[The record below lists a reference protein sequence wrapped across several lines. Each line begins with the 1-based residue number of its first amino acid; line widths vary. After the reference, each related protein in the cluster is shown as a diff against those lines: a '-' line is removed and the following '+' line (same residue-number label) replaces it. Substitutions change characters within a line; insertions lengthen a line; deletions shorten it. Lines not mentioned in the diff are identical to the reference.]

1 MRNFIIAKGL
11 VIKWKGAV
19 CEYISRATGTFY
31 FRDVLTQAIIQVTEV
46 EFWGEFRSRKL
57 CVVEA
62 TSTPTHL
69 LYEEGTSDEGANND
83 KNINQLAERWQE
95 DADKKAFYMGELS
108 RRGITCG
115 QRTLMRAVLR
125 EIAKKLGDLEKPP
138 APSTVGKWMSKF
150 EGSGRDITSVVSGFA
165 TKSRRKST
173 GPDHE
178 DIIQTSIDDHYL
190 LPTRPSRTSA
200 YRWYRSNLETENR
213 ERLSDSLDP
222 LVPISYRTYVRRIDE
237 RPKYE
242 VDVARFGA
250 QVAKRRYTMIEG
262 HLPASHPLDY
272 AESDHTPLNLFVID
286 DESYLP
292 LGKPWLSAMKDRFS
306 GMTLGLYLTFSPPS
320 LQSTFGLLRHS
331 LEGHHLATLKWPDI
345 ENPWLSSG
353 LAATYVSD
361 RGSDYRSLRYRMAIR
376 SLGAEY
382 QYCEVRTPWHKASI
396 ERFFGT
402 VETTFLESLPGKTF
416 RCLANR
422 MDYDS
427 SGTAMIR
434 FSVLVYL
441 LHKWAADFHNVFP
454 NSRSGA
460 RPIDLWNEGIITAP
474 PSLPA
479 NLDQLDVVLGNV
491 ASSHLSNVGL
501 RYENMTYSDSYLRD
515 LMKDLGPGAVVTFS
529 VPANDLGVAYVL
541 DPRNNK
547 NVPVPNTRPDYAS
560 GLSLFQHKWMKKI
573 CREKYKKSSIDGLI
587 SVKAE
592 INARV
597 RDELAAKSTRSKTTL
612 ARLAGINSQA
622 TLSGEGRT
630 ILDPLAPSRARSDTT
645 TEVVSSVSDIRR
657 PRWDVI

>member
-1 MRNFIIAKGL
+1 MRNFIIARGL
-11 VIKWKGAV
+11 VIKLEGVV
-19 CEYISRATGTFY
+19 CEYISRATGIFY
-31 FRDVLTQAIIQVTEV
+31 FRDVLTQAVVQVTEV
-46 EFWGEFRSRKL
+46 QFWSAFRSRKL
-57 CVVEA
+57 HILEA

-69 LYEEGTSDEGANND
+69 LYDEESLDADANND
-83 KNINQLAERWQE
+83 KDISQLAEKWQE
-95 DADKKAFYMGELS
+95 DADKKALYIDELH
-108 RRGITCG
+108 RRGITRG
-115 QRTLMRAVLR
+115 QRTQMRAVLR
-125 EIAKKLGDLEKPP
+125 EIAKKIGDLEEPP

-150 EGSGRDITSVVSGFA
+150 EGSGGDIASVVSGFA
-165 TKSRRKST
+165 MKSRRKST

-178 DIIQTSIDDHYL
+178 ELIQTSIDDRYL

-200 YRWYRSNLETENR
+200 YWWYLSDLKTENR

-222 LVPISYRTYVRRIDE
+222 LVPISYRTFLRRIAE

-242 VDVARFGA
+242 VDVARLGA

-272 AESDHTPLNLFVID
+272 AELDHTLLNLFVVD
-286 DESYLP
+286 DESCLP
-292 LGKPWLSAMKDRFS
+292 LGRPWLTAMKDRFS
-306 GMTLGLYLTFSPPS
+306 GMVLGLYLTFSSPS
-320 LQSTFGLLRHS
+320 LHSTFGLLRHS

-376 SLGAEY
+376 SLGSEY

-416 RCLANR
+416 RCLADRN
-422 MDYDS
+422 DYDS
-427 SGTAMIR
+427 SGTAVIR
-434 FSVLVYL
+434 FSVIVYL

-460 RPIDLWNEGIITAP
+460 RPIDLWNEGIVTAP

-491 ASSHLSNVGL
+491 VSSRLSNVGL
-501 RYENMTYSDSYLRD
+501 RYENMTFSDGYLRD
-515 LMKDLGPGAVVTFS
+515 LMEDLGRGAVVQFS
-529 VPANDLGVAYVL
+529 VPENDLGVAYVL
-541 DPRNNK
+541 DPRSNK
-547 NVPVPNTRPDYAS
+547 NVPVPNTRPDYAN
-560 GLSLFQHKWMKKI
+560 GLSLFQHKWMRKI
-573 CREKYKKSSIDGLI
+573 CRDKYKNSSIDGLM
-587 SVKAE
+587 SVKME
-592 INARV
+592 INARI
-597 RDELAAKSTRSKTTL
+597 RDELAAKNTRSKTTL

-622 TLSGEGRT
+622 ILNGEART
-630 ILDPLAPSRARSDTT
+630 ILDPLAPSQAKSETMPET
-645 TEVVSSVSDIRR
+645 IASISDIRR